1 MLPGI
6 GTRTGNRK
14 NVSGTGALYWADI
27 AIGEEIVSASTAI
40 AERDIKEFAIE
51 FDPQPYHLDSEA
63 GDNSIFGG
71 LCASGW
77 HVTAVM
83 MRLLTDSFAARQI
96 ELLGSS
102 SVSRVSWRKP
112 VFANDCLKS
121 TLVVAKKSA
130 SDDARYG
137 YIECDVDV
145 TNQHGQS
152 VIILNTTLMV
162 ATGPEEN

>member
-1 MLPGI
+1 MLSGND
-6 GTRTGNRK
+6 TGKGNSK
-14 NVSGTGALYWADI
+14 HVSGTKTVYWANI
-27 AIGEEIVSASTAI
+27 AIGEQVISAGATI
-40 AERDIKEFAIE
+40 AERDIKEFAVE

-83 MRLLTDSFAARQI
+83 MRLLTDSFTARQI

-102 SVSRVSWRKP
+102 AVRRVAWRKP

-121 TLVVAKKSA
+121 TLTVANKWA

-145 TNQHGQS
+145 TNQHDQS

-162 ATGPEEN
+162 ATGAEEN